1 MPSDSGRKNSL
12 EEVDLLKKS
21 LGAILF
27 CSAFFSSA
35 CSMELVETDDLTD
48 TEAKVESAQEEQS
61 KQVQSIEPSTMKV
74 GNQKFG
80 LFSYYSSFDH
90 YIKLAKKNPDSL
102 EESYALAV
110 TEPFQTNA
118 FGEVKGTMYADYW
131 FFTPPKDIIPLQSE
145 LQALSDREESLY
157 IAIEDALKKSAEML
171 PGSDKTVHIF
181 PANPAYTHG
190 KTQELNPL
198 GVALAQDVIV
208 LFVTSILNEED
219 LQHTIAHEYFH
230 MIDMERGT
238 AENSISSTLLEV
250 AVMEGKAEAFA
261 RMNYPETKQDWI
273 LNADEKITEE
283 TKALF
288 LEEKDSSEIE
298 IWNDFYY
305 GNATT
310 EVPPFSTHLIGYD
323 IMQKF
328 IMQHP
333 DTPVEE
339 WLELTAE
346 EILAG
351 SEYAASGSN

>member
-1 MPSDSGRKNSL
+1 MDI
-12 EEVDLLKKS
+12 V
-21 LGAILF
+21 A
-27 CSAFFSSA
+27 
-35 CSMELVETDDLTD
+35 TDDTIS
-48 TEAKVESAQEEQS
+48 TAAKNKAVQKVENEQIP
-61 KQVQSIEPSTMKV
+61 SIEPAVVEV
-74 GNQKFG
+74 GDQKFD
-80 LFSYYSSFDH
+80 LFSYYPSFDH
-90 YIKLAKKNPDSL
+90 YIKLAKKEQDSL
-102 EESYALAV
+102 EESYAQAV
-110 TEPFQTNA
+110 TEPFQKNA
-118 FGEVKGTMYADYW
+118 FGKVKGTMYADYW

-198 GVALAQDVIV
+198 GVALGQDVIV

-238 AENSISSTLLEV
+238 AENSMSSTLLEV

-288 LEEKDSSEIE
+288 LEEKDSPEIE

-305 GNATT
+305 GNPVV
-310 EVPPFSTHLIGYD
+310 EVPPFASHIIGYD

-328 IMQHP
+328 LKQHP
-333 DTPVEE
+333 DMPVEE
-339 WLELTAE
+339 WLELTTE

>member
-1 MPSDSGRKNSL
+1 M
-12 EEVDLLKKS
+12 KKS
-21 LGAILF
+21 LVVILF
-27 CSAFFSSA
+27 CSALFSSA
-35 CSMELVETDDLTD
+35 CSVELVETDDLTD
-48 TEAKVESAQEEQS
+48 TEAKVESAQEEKS
-61 KQVQSIEPSTMKV
+61 KQVQPIEPSTMKV

-90 YIKLAKKNPDSL
+90 YIKLAKKNPNSL

-208 LFVTSILNEED
+208 LFVTSILNED
-219 LQHTIAHEYFH
+219 DFQHTTAHEYFH

-238 AENSISSTLLEV
+238 AENSMSSTLLEV

-261 RMNYPETKQDWI
+261 RMNYLETKQDWI

-288 LEEKDSSEIE
+288 LEEKDSPEIE

-305 GNATT
+305 GNPVV
-310 EVPPFSTHLIGYD
+310 EVPPFASHIIGYD

-328 IMQHP
+328 LKQHP
-333 DTPVEE
+333 DMPVEE

>member
-1 MPSDSGRKNSL
+1 M
-12 EEVDLLKKS
+12 KKS
-21 LGAILF
+21 LAVIVL
-27 CSAFFSSA
+27 CSALFSSA
-35 CSMELVETDDLTD
+35 CSVDIVATDDTIS
-48 TEAKVESAQEEQS
+48 TAAKNKAVQKVENEQIP
-61 KQVQSIEPSTMKV
+61 SIEPAVVEV
-74 GNQKFG
+74 GDQKFD
-80 LFSYYSSFDH
+80 LFSYYPSFDD
-90 YIKLAKKNPDSL
+90 YIKLAKKEPDSL

-238 AENSISSTLLEV
+238 AESSMSSTLLEV

-261 RMNYPETKQDWI
+261 RMNYPKTKQDWI

-288 LEEKDSSEIE
+288 LEEKDSPEIE

-305 GNATT
+305 GNAVT
-310 EVPPFSTHLIGYD
+310 EVPPFSTHIIGYD

-328 IMQHP
+328 LKQHP
-333 DTPVEE
+333 NMPVEE

-351 SEYAASGSN
+351 SEYATSGSN